1 MIFVAATLAVLG
13 TGLFCW
19 LLLNRYQRKADLTAS
34 GLDYFDQM
42 TAPLASD
49 TEFPELCRI
58 GGKIAVTLRL
68 ACPPYGTC
76 PVQVTTNEITA
87 LSDLTRSALKQLQ
100 QFWPTYWDT
109 ARVGLEMEIEDY
121 GNSTAWINHAIML
134 NTSYYSEYEAGT
146 IMHVGLRFEPFAGF
160 YDVTITGDVITD
172 SSASF

>member
-1 MIFVAATLAVLG
+1 MMLVAATLAVLG
-13 TGLFCW
+13 TGLFSW
-19 LLLNRYQRKADLTAS
+19 LLLKRYQRKAALTAS

-109 ARVGLEMEIEDY
+109 ARVGLEMEVEEY
-121 GNSTAWINHAIML
+121 GNSTAWINHAIMFECL
-134 NTSYYSEYEAGT
+134 LLFRIRRWNYHARRAALRT
-146 IMHVGLRFEPFAGF
+146 ICVLLRRD
-160 YDVTITGDVITD
+160 YHR
-172 SSASF
+172 